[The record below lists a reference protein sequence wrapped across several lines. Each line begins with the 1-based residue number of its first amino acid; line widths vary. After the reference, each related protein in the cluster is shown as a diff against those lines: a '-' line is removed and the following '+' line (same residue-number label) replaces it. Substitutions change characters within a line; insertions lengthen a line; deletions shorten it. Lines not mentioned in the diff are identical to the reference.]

1 MLVVDERYELGDELG
16 RGGMGAVYRGHDR
29 LLDRTVA
36 VKLVTEAM
44 LGSEGQASLLN
55 EAQAIARLSHP
66 NIVSVYDAGVH
77 EGAPYIIMELVEGTS
92 LHEARPADFKSIVA
106 AAQQICEALRHAHS
120 HQIVHRD
127 LKPENVLVE
136 ADGTL
141 KLVDFGIARPVA
153 SRMTEAGGIIGT
165 VYYLAP
171 ESTQAKDIDER
182 VDLYSLGVMLYE
194 LTAGELPFEA
204 DDPLAVISQHLN
216 ASVVPPRAKDPDIPV
231 LLEDLI
237 LQLLSKTPEDRPA
250 SAAEV
255 IERLAEADILLRE
268 AETERELGV
277 LDRIARGRFVGRQE
291 ELTLAKSQ
299 WKATLQGN
307 GQILLMSGEPGV
319 GKTRFVRELGTF
331 VEVTGGR
338 VMAGTADVE
347 SAAPYAPFAEMLYGV
362 FPPAQRDVPESV
374 LADLIELAPDLRTQ
388 YPDVTPKPA
397 LDPEAEQ
404 QRLFEGMVAFCEWLS
419 EQAPL
424 MIVLDDAQWADSG
437 SLTLL
442 RHLARRTQRS
452 RVLLFAVYRDVEAE
466 ISPILEEVL
475 LDLQTELQ
483 PTRLNLKRFDRDDA
497 QAQLKAIFGDRIS
510 SELSAAIYGET
521 EGNPFFIEEV
531 CKNLVEEG
539 KVVFE
544 AGEWDAPDAR
554 SLDLPGN
561 VRQAVRNRL
570 GKLSKEVQAVI
581 QMAAILGRQ
590 FDLAALEAARFTDGD
605 ALADALDAAQRAQL
619 IEKTGDRT
627 YFFVHGL
634 VPTTVVNDLPNLRSR
649 RLHKRAAMALETVR
663 PAGYE
668 GLARHYAEAGEA
680 GLAYINYT
688 KAAGRASE
696 AYANQESIS
705 YFRAAL
711 EMADRHAYLRARD
724 RAQVYGQLADVLSS
738 INHYGEALEELQKGI
753 ELVSSLGIVDEARL
767 VLSELLHKK
776 GQVLRSE
783 GEYGGS
789 IEAIRNG
796 LEAIPD
802 DHPGERGALKIA
814 LASVMARQ
822 GQLTE
827 AQRWCEEGMDD
838 VEAGGNRPEL
848 AHAYSLLGT
857 IRRDMGDTQA
867 SLSRRRKS
875 LEISE
880 ELGDV
885 PLQIE
890 AHNNLAVAYYDLG
903 QMQEAIRH
911 YEQSRELSQQV
922 GNLNTTARA
931 QFNLGEVKL
940 IRGDLEQAQRAF
952 EEALEI
958 WDRTGWRLGQGYG
971 AADMGAVFIRRGKP
985 EDALE
990 QLAVGER
997 IFSEIGMRVFLP
1009 MVYRLQAEAHLALGD
1024 LETAE
1029 ELAIRALELAQELSA
1044 AQEEGSALRTVGRIR
1059 HSSGEL
1065 DEAEVNLSHS
1075 VEIFRDAGIQYEEAM
1090 SLYELASLWY
1100 DAEQFERVLA
1110 ALDRVMKLFEA
1121 VGASADFEKAELLRQ
1136 RLAR

>member
-1 MLVVDERYELGDELG
+1 
-16 RGGMGAVYRGHDR
+16 MGAVYHAHDR

-36 VKLVTEAM
+36 VKLLTEAM
-44 LGSEGQASLLN
+44 LGSEAALLN

-77 EGAPYIIMELVEGTS
+77 AGAPYIVMELVEGTS

-120 HQIVHRD
+120 HKIVHRD

-136 ADGTL
+136 PDGTL

-171 ESTQAKDIDER
+171 ESVQAKEIDER

-216 ASVVPPRAKDPDIPV
+216 ASVVPPRAKNPDIPV

-237 LQLLSKTPEDRPA
+237 LQLLSKAPEERPA

-255 IERLAEADILLRE
+255 IERLAEADILLQE
-268 AETERELGV
+268 AETERELRV
-277 LDRIARGRFVGRQE
+277 LDRIARGRFVGRQG

-299 WKATLQGN
+299 WKQTLQGN
-307 GQILLMSGEPGV
+307 GQVLLMSGEPGV

-338 VMAGTADVE
+338 VMAGTADVAG
-347 SAAPYAPFAEMLYGV
+347 AAPYSPFAEMLYGV
-362 FPPAQRDVPESV
+362 FPLAMRDVPESV

-404 QRLFEGMVAFCEWLS
+404 QRLFESMVAFCEWLS

-442 RHLARRTQRS
+442 QHLARRMQRS

-466 ISPILEEVL
+466 ISPILEQVL
-475 LDLQTELQ
+475 LDLQTERQ
-483 PTRLNLKRFDRDDA
+483 PTRLNLKRFDQDDA
-497 QAQLKAIFGDRIS
+497 QAQLEAIFGDRIS

-521 EGNPFFIEEV
+521 EGNPFFIEQV

-544 AGEWDAPDAR
+544 AGEWDAPDAK
-554 SLDLPGN
+554 SLDLPGS
-561 VRQAVRNRL
+561 VRQVVRNRL
-570 GKLSKEVQAVI
+570 GKLSKDVQAVI

-590 FDLAALEAARFTDGD
+590 FDLAALEAAKFASAN
-605 ALADALDAAQRAQL
+605 ALADALEAAQRAQL
-619 IEKTGDRT
+619 IEKTGDRS

-634 VPTTVVNDLPNLRSR
+634 VPTTLVDDLPNLRSQ

-663 PAGYE
+663 PENYE

-680 GLAYINYT
+680 GFAYINYT
-688 KAAGRASE
+688 KAGGRASE

-724 RAQVYGQLADVLSS
+724 RAQVYGQLAQVLSS
-738 INHYGEALEELQKGI
+738 INHYGEALEQLQKGI
-753 ELVSSLGIVDEARL
+753 ELVSTPGIADEARL
-767 VLSELLHKK
+767 VHSELLHKK

-783 GEYGGS
+783 GDYVGS
-789 IEAIRNG
+789 IEAISNG
-796 LEAIPD
+796 LQAIPD
-802 DHPGERGALKIA
+802 GHPGERGALKIA

-822 GQLTE
+822 GQLAK
-827 AQRWCEEGMDD
+827 AQQWCEEGMDD
-838 VEAGGNRPEL
+838 VEAGGNRSEL

-867 SLSRRRKS
+867 SLSNRMMS

-880 ELGDV
+880 NLGDV

-940 IRGDLEQAQRAF
+940 IRGDLDEAQRDF
-952 EEALEI
+952 EEALDI

-971 AADMGAVFIRRGKP
+971 AADMGAVLIRRGKP

-990 QLAVGER
+990 QLVISEQ

-1029 ELAIRALELAQELSA
+1029 KLALRALELAQELSA
-1044 AQEEGSALRTVGRIR
+1044 AQEEGSALRVLGRIR
-1059 HSSGEL
+1059 HSDRAFDSA
-1065 DEAEVNLSHS
+1065 EADLTRS
-1075 VEIFRDAGIQYEEAM
+1075 VEIFRKAGIQYEEAL

-1100 DAEQFERVLA
+1100 DAEEFGRVSTTLA
-1110 ALDRVMKLFEA
+1110 RAKDLFAE
-1121 VGASADFEKAELLRQ
+1121 VGAAHYLD
-1136 RLAR
+1136 LAQSLQQKLPS